1 MRAVVIN
8 LDRSP
13 ERLAMFRD
21 QAERLGFAFERL
33 AAVDAQHCTEVV
45 RGRLTPAEIACFE
58 SHRSAWQLLVD
69 SGESWLAVF
78 EDDVL
83 LAPPIAKLLATEL
96 WIPERTDLV
105 KLETFDVRV
114 AIAAKGSVV
123 EGVSLHRLQT
133 THCGA
138 AGYILS
144 RRCAIELLAKTQ
156 NFSEPVDIVMFHHEH
171 EVCRDVRILQTV
183 PAVCIQERFIAA
195 RAQRPSRTATLIQ
208 FSELDDSSPAPGEK
222 LVGGKGLLARVRREG
237 ARIARQISHPARLL
251 QLFRR
256 ASEPSR
262 HLVVPYI
269 DA

>member
-13 ERLAMFRD
+13 ERLALFGE

-33 AAVDAQHCTEVV
+33 EAVDAHGRAET
-45 RGRLTPAEIACFE
+45 RGPLSAAEIACFE
-58 SHRSAWQLLVD
+58 SHRRAWQLLVD
-69 SGESWLAVF
+69 SGEDWLAVF

-83 LAPPIAKLLATEL
+83 LASPIARLLASDH
-96 WIPERTDLV
+96 WIPDKTDLV

-114 AIAAKGSVV
+114 AIAAKGAVV

-144 RRCAIELLAKTQ
+144 RQCAIELLAKTH
-156 NFSEPVDIVMFHHEH
+156 NFSEPVDIVMFNQEH
-171 EVCRDVRILQTV
+171 EVCRNVRILQTV

-195 RAQRPSRTATLIQ
+195 RAQRPPRTATLIQ
-208 FSELDDSSPAPGEK
+208 FWESDGSLPAQSDKSVER
-222 LVGGKGLLARVRREG
+222 KGVLTRVRREV
-237 ARIARQISHPARLL
+237 ARVIRQFSNPVRLSL
-251 QLFRR
+251 LFRR
-256 ASEPSR
+256 AIRPSR
-262 HLVVPYI
+262 YLVVPYI